1 MQVQETGLRQ
11 TLISYVENA
20 RQTGL
25 DLRQAAEAALE
36 RVIAEDLASE
46 VLRLFGP
53 TLLVNLWRT
62 DQTMRR
68 SDVFNGHTS
77 SDTHQERA
85 VEPPAVDAPVEPGR
99 GQRCNATQDTV
110 APVSLTDALL
120 DMEYPVS
127 PRVWK
132 PLRLLT
138 GTECEVLYRDY
149 RDKANVH
156 ADRARFFKSLSGAL
170 KPDQTVGTLPRERLE
185 RFMQEAAGTSNAQA
199 A

>member
-1 MQVQETGLRQ
+1 MAEETGLRQ
-11 TLISYVENA
+11 TLIGYVEDA

-36 RVIAEDLASE
+36 RIIAEDLASE

-62 DQTMRR
+62 DQTGRR
-68 SDVFNGHTS
+68 AEVFNGHGS
-77 SDTHQERA
+77 SDALSPRA
-85 VEPPAVDAPVEPGR
+85 VEPAADAASVKTDG
-99 GQRCNATQDTV
+99 GQGLRDTRDET
-110 APVSLTDALL
+110 APVSLADALL
-120 DMEYPVS
+120 DLEYHVS

-132 PLRLLT
+132 PLRDLT

-156 ADRARFFKSLSGAL
+156 ADRARFFKALAGAL
-170 KPDQTVGTLPRERLE
+170 KPGQTVGTLPRERVE
-185 RFMQEAAGTSNAQA
+185 RFMQEASGKSKEKA

>member
-1 MQVQETGLRQ
+1 MAEETGLRQ
-11 TLISYVENA
+11 TLIGYVEDA

-25 DLRQAAEAALE
+25 DLRQAAESALE
-36 RVIAEDLASE
+36 RVIAEDLAAE
-46 VLRLFGP
+46 VLRLFGG

-68 SDVFNGHTS
+68 SEVFSGQGVTDTHTRS
-77 SDTHQERA
+77 AVELSAADAPTEQDGGRTPSDTQ
-85 VEPPAVDAPVEPGR
+85 APL
-99 GQRCNATQDTV
+99 

-132 PLRLLT
+132 PLRNLT

-170 KPDQTVGTLPRERLE
+170 KPDQTVGTLPRERVE
-185 RFMQEAAGTSNAQA
+185 RFMQEAAGKSKEKA